1 MKYTPE
7 SVIRNDPENM
17 AGGIYNFIDDL
28 NTAMNVDV
36 DFKAS
41 FKNILVCGMGGSA
54 ISGDMLADCAA
65 SIADYP
71 IRVQRFPEIPKWV
84 NKDTLCVVTSYSGN
98 TRETLALYDYAKEKN
113 FQTVVIAAGGT
124 LMEKAEEDG
133 VYTLKMIPGIQPRCA
148 TGYSLGLMFSL
159 LDSLGQPA
167 FGDLTKKIIPK
178 LRKFRDSLASN
189 RSVAWEIARK
199 INGRTPIIYS
209 SSTIGSVATRW
220 KTQINENSKM
230 IAFSGSVPEFNH
242 NEVSGWSEGAVR
254 DSCVPIFL
262 YEEKSGK
269 FKKRLMDASISTIR
283 SYGVEPIV
291 VDVRGRTVVEKVLR
305 ATLIGDYVSLYLAY
319 INGVDPSEVASIKE
333 LKLRLGDILG
343 SLKVKSTKTK
353 KRI

>member
-28 NTAMNVDV
+28 NAAMNVKV
-36 DFKAS
+36 DFKTD
-41 FKNILVCGMGGSA
+41 FKDIVICGMGGSA

-65 SIADYP
+65 SVVDYP
-71 IRVQRFPEIPKWV
+71 IKVQRFPEMPKWV
-84 NKDTLCVVTSYSGN
+84 DKDTLLVMASYSGN

-113 FQTVVIAAGGT
+113 FQMVVIAAGGA
-124 LMEKAEEDG
+124 LMEKAREDG
-133 VYTLKMIPGIQPRCA
+133 IYTLKMIPGIQPRCA
-148 TGYSLGLMFSL
+148 TGYSLGLMFNL

-167 FGDLTKKIIPK
+167 FGDITEKIMPK
-178 LRKFRDSLASN
+178 LKKFRDELSSN
-189 RSVAWEIARK
+189 RSVAWEVARK

-209 SSTIGSVATRW
+209 SSTISSVATRW

-242 NEVSGWSEGAVR
+242 NEVSGWSEGNVR
-254 DSCVPIFL
+254 ESCVPIFL
-262 YEEKSGK
+262 YEEKSSR
-269 FKKRLMDASISTIR
+269 FKKQLMDASISTIR
-283 SYGVEPIV
+283 SYGVEPMV
-291 VDVRGRTVVEKVLR
+291 VDIRGRTVVEKLLR

-333 LKLRLGDILG
+333 LKNRLGKLLG
-343 SLKVKSTKTK
+343 GLKGKSTTP
-353 KRI
+353 RRRR